1 MDALSEALRA
11 VRMTGAIFL
20 RAEFTA
26 PWTFASP
33 LARQAAP
40 VLAPRTDTI
49 IIYHLLIEG
58 TAWVKV
64 PGVPEIAVEAGEIV
78 VIPHGEAHTFGHGS
92 PKEVF
97 DGAAALRQHIAGKMH
112 TLRHGGGGSVTRF
125 VCGFMGCDRH
135 AERLFLSGLP
145 TTIKVNVRN
154 EPAGAW
160 LENSI
165 QHLVS
170 HGEPGEPGL
179 SILLSKLSE
188 ALFIETMR
196 CYIARLPADST
207 GWLAGARDPV
217 AGAALALM
225 HRSPAEPWTIARL
238 AEQIGSSRSVL
249 AERFIRYLGESPIA
263 YLTRWRMQLAARMLQ
278 ETRMD
283 ILQIG
288 LAVGYESEPSFIRA
302 FKREF
307 EAPPARYRA
316 LQATKPSE
324 VRNSEQRS

>member
-26 PWTFASP
+26 PWSFASP
-33 LARQAAP
+33 PARHAAP
-40 VLAPRTDTI
+40 VLAPSTDTI
-49 IIYHLLIEG
+49 IIYHLVIDG
-58 TAWVKV
+58 SASVTI
-64 PGVPEIAVEAGEIV
+64 PGLPEIPIEAGEIV
-78 VIPHGEAHTFGHGS
+78 VIPHGEAHSFGNGTPS
-92 PKEVF
+92 EAF
-97 DGAAALRQHIAGKMH
+97 DGAASLRKHVAGAMH

-145 TTIKVNVRN
+145 TVIKINIRN

-165 QHLVS
+165 HYLVS
-170 HGEPGEPGL
+170 REQPGDPGF
-179 SILLSKLSE
+179 SILLSKMSE

-196 CYIARLPADST
+196 CYIARLPDDSK
-207 GWLAGARDPV
+207 GWLAGARDPI

-225 HRSPAEPWTIARL
+225 HRSPAEPWTLAQL

-249 AERFIRYLGESPIA
+249 AERFTQYLGESPIA
-263 YLTRWRMQLAARMLQ
+263 YLTRWRMQLASRMLQ
-278 ETRMD
+278 DTRMD
-283 ILQIG
+283 VLQIG

-307 EAPPARYRA
+307 GAPPAHYRA
-316 LQATKPSE
+316 SQAKGM
-324 VRNSEQRS
+324 Q